1 MNIDDIINKET
12 SRIWNGIEADDT
24 RVYIRTPEARSLLA
38 RGIKHFVGERAL
50 WLPEYEAVASWLAD
64 NKGKGLLCA
73 GNCGRGKSVICQ
85 RVLPIIFQHVHRL
98 IMNTITATELNDHY
112 DEYRQYKII
121 SIDDVGTESVANR
134 YGEKRNYIQEIV
146 DEAERKQKL
155 LVISTN
161 LSADELFERYGE
173 RTISRL
179 RALTTPVTFSGDDL
193 RNKLHKL

>member
-38 RGIKHFVGERAL
+38 RGIKHFVGEGAL

-161 LSADELFERYGE
+161 LSADELLGRYGE

-179 RALTTPVTFSGDDL
+179 RALTIPVTFSGDDL
-193 RNKLHKL
+193 RNNH